1 MSYTFYMTLSG
12 RNTILKGSIALSSV
26 FLFILAASSA
36 RVIAA
41 CPDAAA
47 AAFRR
52 SAGFGQLIGGKF
64 FETNPYGAYISIIAS
79 VLYSFTVTII
89 IYYFFE
95 KTQSPEILFF
105 AFFALSF
112 GFESMRIVAPLNMD
126 HEILPIYLM
135 ISSRLLLFG
144 RYAGIFSLFA
154 ASIYAAGFQA
164 QQQRI
169 TLFVIVV
176 ATLIIALGVPV
187 DTLSW
192 DTSFSMISGF
202 LPMFRLVEAVMFII
216 TLISF
221 FISSWFRSEKEF
233 IVIGIGSL
241 LVLLGRNLLLNADT
255 WISPIPGSL
264 ALAAGTWFICT
275 RLHKVYLWL

>member
-1 MSYTFYMTLSG
+1 MTLSG

-26 FLFILAASSA
+26 FLFILAVSSV
-36 RVIAA
+36 RVITA
-41 CPDAAA
+41 CPDAVA

-52 SAGFGQLIGGKF
+52 SAGLSQLIGGKF
-64 FETNPYGAYISIIAS
+64 FEASPYGAYVSIIAS
-79 VLYSFTVTII
+79 VLYSFIATII

-95 KTQSPEILFF
+95 KTRSPEILFF
-105 AFFALSF
+105 AVFALSF
-112 GFESMRIVAPLNMD
+112 GFESMRLVAPLSVN

-169 TLFVIVV
+169 ALFVIVV

-202 LPMFRLVEAVMFII
+202 LSMFRLVEAIMLII

-233 IVIGIGSL
+233 IVIGIGSF
-241 LVLLGRNLLLNADT
+241 LVLLGRNLLLSADT
-255 WISPIPGSL
+255 WIFPIPGSL

-275 RLHKVYLWL
+275 RLHNIYLWL